1 MPGTDEGPILGSGL
15 IHLASTI
22 VLVCGGFV
30 AVNFW
35 GNPVTRREG
44 VIVLAIS
51 AIPWMITI
59 VRLWRLRRAIGTA
72 AFLLDDPIPLGFS
85 GTATYVRPLRDAELR
100 TIEARLQ
107 CEEDVVRGHG
117 RNSKRVQKIVHDEPL
132 TPSVTPAMERLE
144 VHLPIRIPAEGPPS
158 MWQEEVSI
166 TWRVRLR
173 IKMSGCPN
181 TASSFEILVSSTV
194 VER

>member
-1 MPGTDEGPILGSGL
+1 MPGTDKGPILGSAL
-15 IHLASTI
+15 IHLGSTI
-22 VLVCGGFV
+22 VLVCGGIV

-35 GNPVTRREG
+35 RNPVTRREA

-51 AIPWMITI
+51 AIPWVITI
-59 VRLWRLRRAIGTA
+59 VRLWRLRRAMGTA
-72 AFLLDDPIPLGFS
+72 ALLLDDPIPLGFS
-85 GTATYVRPLRDAELR
+85 GTATYVRRLRDAQLR

-107 CEEDVVRGHG
+107 CEEEVVRGRG
-117 RNSKRVQKIVHDEPL
+117 RNSKRVQMIVHDEPL
-132 TPSVTPAMERLE
+132 TPQVTPAMERLE
-144 VHLPIRIPAEGPPS
+144 VRLPFRIPPEGPPS
-158 MWQEEVSI
+158 MWHEVASI